1 MRKLIITVLF
11 IMTTIS
17 CDKDLGILKFKET
30 VPGGCA
36 LQVAFPLKSIQITES
51 DTVTYSVT
59 DGNLDIFVGFNAT
72 CCGKYSKTATV
83 KGDSILIQI
92 LTTQFGLCNCMC
104 YYTYNFKFSG
114 RGNSYNYRV
123 NIDEYKV
130 FNGHIKP

>member
-1 MRKLIITVLF
+1 MRKFTIAILF
-11 IMTTIS
+11 IMTSIS
-17 CDKDLGILKFKET
+17 CDKDLGNLIFKET
-30 VPGGCA
+30 IPGGCA
-36 LQVAFPLKSIQITES
+36 LHVGVPNKSVQIIES

-59 DGNLDIFVGFNAT
+59 DGNLDIFVGFNAS
-72 CCGKYSKTATV
+72 CCGQYSKTATV

-104 YYTYNFKFSG
+104 YYTYNFKFLG

-123 NIDEYKV
+123 NIDDYKV